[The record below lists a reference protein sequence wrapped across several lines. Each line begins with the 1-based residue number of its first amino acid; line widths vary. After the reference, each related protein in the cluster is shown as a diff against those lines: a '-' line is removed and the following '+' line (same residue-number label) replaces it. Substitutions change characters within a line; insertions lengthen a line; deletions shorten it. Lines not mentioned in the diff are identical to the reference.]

1 MSFVKCNCVLFVWPS
16 PFLDFPVIH
25 FIFMSSCT
33 FCHVSSTSETLG
45 ETILDGIEKLGAKMS
60 ETPLDRQAALLA
72 KLDLSSSTVN
82 YRPPVVIA
90 GNMEP
95 PYSSLAP
102 EGSNSTPR
110 SSVHK
115 PGTF

>member
-1 MSFVKCNCVLFVWPS
+1 
-16 PFLDFPVIH
+16 
-25 FIFMSSCT
+25 MSSCT

-110 SSVHK
+110 NSVHK